1 MVKLYGLLWLAI
13 ATVALILFLGGV
25 MTMPV
30 VVVFGF
36 ISFGMVFMG
45 MIGVLPTMVSHH
57 STDVAKPIKEA
68 EKGKQRKIHRPA
80 HV

>member
-25 MTMPV
+25 MTQPV

-45 MIGVLPTMVSHH
+45 IIGVLPSMVSHH
-57 STDVAKPIKEA
+57 PTEVAKPIEEA
-68 EKGKQRKIHRPA
+68 DKGKRRKMHRPA
-80 HV
+80 HA

>member
-1 MVKLYGLLWLAI
+1 MVKLYGLLWLVI

-45 MIGVLPTMVSHH
+45 MIGVLPSMVSHH
-57 STDVAKPIKEA
+57 PTEVAKPIE
-68 EKGKQRKIHRPA
+68 ETDKGKRRKMHRPA
-80 HV
+80 HA